1 MSLLCLIKISAKSVI
16 KRTLQIFEDWIENV
30 AGEVV
35 KSKQICYRSLQ
46 EVIEVALAVFPVY
59 LHQPGRCDL
68 TRCRTWFQFLRDVCY
83 FLSRKLHDWIQ
94 CKEEGNSNFSFEITL
109 ILIWLLW
116 LLKVRS
122 LGNLEWLWKKFWM
135 HIFTVKFA
143 CKELKKISV
152 IIRK

>member
-83 FLSRKLHDWIQ
+83 FLWL
-94 CKEEGNSNFSFEITL
+94 NSMQGRGKFKF
-109 ILIWLLW
+109 LIWNSPYSYLIIVIV
-116 LLKVRS
+116 KSEVI
-122 LGNLEWLWKKFWM
+122 GKFRM
-135 HIFTVKFA
+135 TVKGVLNAYFYS
-143 CKELKKISV
+143 KICL
-152 IIRK
+152 